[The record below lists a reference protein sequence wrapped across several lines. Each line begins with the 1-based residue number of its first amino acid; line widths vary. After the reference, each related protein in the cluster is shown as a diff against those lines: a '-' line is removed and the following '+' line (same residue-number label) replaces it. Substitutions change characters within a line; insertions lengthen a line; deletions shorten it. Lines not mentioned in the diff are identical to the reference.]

1 MACTKT
7 RNAKTK
13 PSKRNDRN
21 HRNDQ
26 NETTETKRPKQNDR
40 NETESYTFDLHEVL
54 SVFGTKSQSINIQR
68 IILNE
73 NQYKIT

>member
-26 NETTETKRPKQNDR
+26 NETTETKQSG
-40 NETESYTFDLHEVL
+40 TYTFDLHEVL